1 MRSPGGPGGCGSRH
15 PGTREPAWV
24 SQALGEQGASF
35 GKPASRVSPW
45 GTGSGFGGFV
55 LLAASPRTLAWEQSW
70 GGGLPVVGLRTVR
83 VCASC
88 CLVSQTPGRVGSSS
102 GTWLARSRAAQCQ
115 GWEDSSGQQR
125 GPGLR
130 MSGRTCRVA
139 QCRLRR
145 ERSSVPGLYFKDPHL
160 FPLSSLSPSYCPLYG
175 YPSCQFQQLGPGE
188 IAENGRN
195 KSSNTIL
202 KSHQLT
208 QTSQRG
214 NSYEA

>member
-1 MRSPGGPGGCGSRH
+1 MGSQLVECRRGARGVGLGGC
-15 PGTREPAWV
+15 
-24 SQALGEQGASF
+24 
-35 GKPASRVSPW
+35 
-45 GTGSGFGGFV
+45 V

>member
-1 MRSPGGPGGCGSRH
+1 MGCVCSWPPPPGPSPGSKVEG
-15 PGTREPAWV
+15 V
-24 SQALGEQGASF
+24 
-35 GKPASRVSPW
+35 
-45 GTGSGFGGFV
+45 
-55 LLAASPRTLAWEQSW
+55 
-70 GGGLPVVGLRTVR
+70 GGLPGVGVRTAR
-83 VCASC
+83 ACASC
-88 CLVSQTPGRVGSSS
+88 CLASQPPGRVGSSS

-130 MSGRTCRVA
+130 MLGRTCRVA

-145 ERSSVPGLYFKDPHL
+145 ERSSVPELYVKDPPH
-160 FPLSSLSPSYCPLYG
+160 PLSACSPRYCPLYS

-188 IAENGRN
+188 TAGNGRN
-195 KSSNTIL
+195 KSSTTIL

-214 NSYEA
+214 NSYKA